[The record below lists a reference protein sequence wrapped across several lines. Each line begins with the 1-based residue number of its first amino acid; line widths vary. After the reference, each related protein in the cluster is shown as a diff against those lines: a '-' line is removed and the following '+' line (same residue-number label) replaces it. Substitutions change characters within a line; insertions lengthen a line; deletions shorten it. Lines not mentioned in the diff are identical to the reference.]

1 MRQLH
6 IIVFSHIYKK
16 FVIHFISY
24 RNKDLALYQ
33 RFNQCDNRSCIQSF
47 T

>member
-1 MRQLH
+1 MY
-6 IIVFSHIYKK
+6 IKK
-16 FVIHFISY
+16 FVVHFISYFISSY

-33 RFNQCDNRSCIQSF
+33 RFNHCDNRSCIQSF